1 MVIGARHHDLV
12 VFKWLAHWIKCQSC
26 GLGELAKKQD
36 TAINQESLGGARLR
50 AAAVL
55 VLACI

>member
-36 TAINQESLGGARLR
+36 AGISQGSLGGARLC
-50 AAAVL
+50 AATVV